1 MGFLCINKNGLTVVS
16 QEVVQETTF
25 LQRAG
30 LDNVNLL
37 NPEIDVCTEV
47 FHSPEYYVDGVIGLV
62 SGMTSTLT
70 GCTTGTTGIYNLT
83 YTPNFDVTFNITGG
97 TDYTGYTG
105 SFCYKVF
112 SDNRWV
118 VTAPISGFRNGS
130 EIIDSCTPFSAVTCP
145 LPPCTDYVTQQF
157 LEGGLPITWAEYLIR
172 PYYKFTTKNC
182 SNVSFSTW
190 DGEVQLNAYQP
201 DRDYY
206 FMTIV
211 DPPTPVL
218 NPPGGTS
225 HPNYTLVTDNL
236 LVNGVSSPRGPQS
249 INGVLNYFILGSV
262 PSDGRIMLF
271 LNGVRLSQDFDFT
284 LIKQGF
290 NVPPLVKINE
300 EIVPTD
306 VLIAT
311 YVTGLPTSWSG
322 DFGAYFIDTILVD
335 SIVTDPTPAYRVG
348 GDNTLAYNSI
358 TGKYEF
364 YTSLPID
371 DTFAITLSVNG
382 VTQVENI
389 QYFISTSFD
398 GRIIFNDE
406 NMVVRIGDVISVLAV
421 SQDRGPD
428 FNNYGT
434 LTVNEFLAQWSVP
447 SQFTNSKVTGRFIVQ
462 AFNDDTNLLMNQNI
476 VPFVSGQSN
485 YESLFTN
492 LSIGINYI
500 FRVTFESTYV
510 GYLNNSIITC
520 SFAEGYFD
528 TNNDYIKNTY

>member
-16 QEVVQETTF
+16 QEVIQETTF
-25 LQRAG
+25 LQCIG
-30 LDNVNLL
+30 LNNVNLL
-37 NPEIDVCTEV
+37 KPEINVCTEV

-83 YTPNFDVTFNITGG
+83 YTPNFNVIFNITGG

-112 SDNRWV
+112 SNDRWV
-118 VTAPISGFRNGS
+118 VEAPISGFKVGS
-130 EIIDSCTPFSAVTCP
+130 EIIDACDSFSAITSS
-145 LPPCTDYVTQQF
+145 TVTQQF

-172 PYYKFTTKNC
+172 PYYKFTAEVCGNI
-182 SNVSFSTW
+182 SYNTW
-190 DGEVQLNAYQP
+190 NGGVQLNTYQP

-211 DPPTPVL
+211 NPPTPVL

-225 HPNYTLVTDNL
+225 KPNYTLITDNL
-236 LVNGVSSPRGPQS
+236 LVNGVSSARGANA
-249 INGVLNYFILGSV
+249 INNSLNYFILSSV

-271 LNGVRLSQDFDFT
+271 LNGVRLSQDLDFT
-284 LIKQGF
+284 LITQGF
-290 NVPPLVKINE
+290 GVPPMVKIDE

-311 YVTGLPTSWSG
+311 YITGIPAGWNT
-322 DFGAYFIDTILVD
+322 DFGVYFIDTILVD
-335 SIVTDPTPAYRVG
+335 AVVVDPTPAYRVG
-348 GDNTLAYNSI
+348 GDNTLAYNST

-364 YTSLPID
+364 YTSLPLD
-371 DTFAITLSVNG
+371 STFAITLSVNG
-382 VTQVENI
+382 TTQVQDI

-398 GRIIFNDE
+398 GRIIFNND
-406 NMVVRIGDVISVLAV
+406 NMIVHVGDVISVLAV
-421 SQDRGPD
+421 SQDKGPD
-428 FNNYGT
+428 FNNYGSLQT
-434 LTVNEFLAQWSVP
+434 NEFLAQWSVP
-447 SQFTNSKVTGRFIVQ
+447 PQFTNPNVTGKFIVQ
-462 AFNDDTNLLMNQNI
+462 AFNDDNGLLMNQNV
-476 VPFVSGQSN
+476 VPFISEQAN

-492 LSIGINYI
+492 LSIGINYV

-510 GYLNNSIITC
+510 GYLNNNIITC